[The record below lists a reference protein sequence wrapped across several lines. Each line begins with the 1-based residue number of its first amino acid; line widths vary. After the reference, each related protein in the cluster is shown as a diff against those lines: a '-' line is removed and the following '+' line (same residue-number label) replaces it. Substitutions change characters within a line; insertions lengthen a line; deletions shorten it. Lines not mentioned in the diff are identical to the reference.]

1 MKPIMFKQLPD
12 LISFIKGMPEPEGE
26 TKLGNAADLKAES
39 LRLAP
44 RMFEL
49 REILVK
55 SPKGVGSYKSLY
67 RYADVATDN
76 IEKEVVET
84 LRRSMEEIDNEVE
97 ELLAIGAAE
106 PVVENLRSARGAAAI
121 FRSIAESING
131 FRDRQK
137 KLLAVIEA
145 HTASLVKNIEDN
157 QRTLAKVLGKTDA
170 NTIRDDYVAKLANM
184 RDLTDVLDRYSEV
197 QICFNG
203 LLIR

>member
-1 MKPIMFKQLPD
+1 M
-12 LISFIKGMPEPEGE
+12 
-26 TKLGNAADLKAES
+26 
-39 LRLAP
+39 
-44 RMFEL
+44 
-49 REILVK
+49 
-55 SPKGVGSYKSLY
+55 
-67 RYADVATDN
+67 ATDN